1 MPKYIYRFGKCEGC
15 GEFKPLENGLCNE
28 CNAKDFNGL
37 QDFLKNIFRKV
48 DNDIK
53 RD

>member
-1 MPKYIYRFGKCEGC
+1 MNKYIYKFGKCEQC

-28 CNAKDFNGL
+28 CNAKDVP
-37 QDFLKNIFRKV
+37 DFIKDLFKGKN
-48 DNDIK
+48 DDTK